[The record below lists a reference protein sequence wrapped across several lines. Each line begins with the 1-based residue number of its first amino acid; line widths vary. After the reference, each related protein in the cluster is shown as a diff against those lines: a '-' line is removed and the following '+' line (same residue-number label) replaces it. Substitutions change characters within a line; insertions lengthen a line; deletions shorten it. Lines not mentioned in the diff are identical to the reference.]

1 MLLHYKNQDRRKKN
15 LLKRRKTNKRTFG
28 PFPERLAPL
37 LLTVS
42 EDIEEETSSLASSV
56 VVGVVVV
63 TGVDDVVVV
72 EVLTLSGFCPY
83 VSRAAP

>member
-42 EDIEEETSSLASSV
+42 EDKEETSSLASSV